1 LISSAADL
9 AAYLSHDDIACLE
22 CGRRFAALGTHL
34 RKAHQMT
41 ARAYR
46 ETWHIP
52 AGAALA
58 GLAYREARAEIATRL
73 IAEGS
78 LIPNHAAAN
87 EAAREAG
94 KRSKVDWQ
102 AADHAAIIKAV
113 RPGDH
118 GILPPGSKRRDG
130 RDADKAREYQRNY
143 RRRSSG

>member
-9 AAYLSHDDIACLE
+9 AAYLSHDDIACFE

-34 RKAHQMT
+34 RKAHQIT

-46 ETWHIP
+46 EAWHIP

-58 GLAYREARAEIATRL
+58 GLAYREARAEIAARL

-94 KRSKVDWQ
+94 KRSKVAWQ
-102 AADHAAIIKAV
+102 AADHAAIIEAA

-118 GILPPGSKRRDG
+118 SRLAPGSKRRDG
-130 RDADKAREYQRNY
+130 RDADKTRQYQQDY
-143 RRRSSG
+143 RKRR